1 MLRILFLFIILPF
14 FLFSKNTSEEILKK
28 MTLDE
33 KIGQLFMLPACPK
46 SDENHLKDL
55 EEVITKYHLGG
66 VIAKQSDAKTQI
78 VFLNHLQKI
87 SNLPLFV
94 SADAEWGLGM
104 RMEDTISFPKNM
116 TLGAIQN
123 DELLYEM
130 GKEIAT
136 QLKAVGVHINFAPVI
151 DINSNSKNPIINVRS
166 FSDNKEI
173 VAKKANL
180 LMQGMQDQNII
191 ACPKHFPGLGDVIV
205 DPHLDIPIA
214 YHSLDRLENIEF
226 YPYDVLINKN
236 AKAIMTAHVLFPKL
250 SDLPVTLCK
259 EILDILTEN
268 KNFKNLL
275 ITDALNMKA
284 LTKYYEAGEIALLA
298 HIAGNDILLY
308 GAIGKISVDEII
320 LDFFPKAFTA
330 IKQAYL
336 EKSLDEGKLNRHVL
350 KILKAKEDLNLF
362 ENRYAPDYNPE
373 VILSPEAYDLK
384 QKLFYEALTIY
395 KNDGLLPVDLNTNVL
410 FLTSSQNLTESFLV
424 KKLVLEGID
433 CKSIYERHLE
443 LSSKNL
449 VILNIYESCVTEK
462 LLDKMKALDPD
473 KTIIFFF
480 GSPYYL
486 EDFKEFKNI
495 VLAYQEDECAY
506 KAVLEYIF
514 GDISAN
520 GKIPIDAKS
529 L

>member
-1 MLRILFLFIILPF
+1 MNRILCLFIILPF
-14 FLFSKNTSEEILKK
+14 FLFSKNISEKILDQ

-55 EEVITKYHLGG
+55 EDVITKYHLGG
-66 VIAKQSDAKTQI
+66 VIVKQSDAETQI
-78 VFLNHLQKI
+78 NFLNHLQKI
-87 SNLPLFV
+87 SKLPLFV

-116 TLGAIQN
+116 TLGAILN

-130 GKEIAT
+130 GKEIAL

-151 DINSNSKNPIINVRS
+151 DINSNAKNPIINVRS
-166 FSDNKEI
+166 FSDDKEI

-214 YHSLDRLENIEF
+214 YHNLERLENIEF

-250 SDLPVTLCK
+250 SNLPATLCTK
-259 EILDILTEN
+259 ILDILIKE
-268 KNFKNLL
+268 KGFKNLL

-284 LTKYYEAGEIALLA
+284 LTKYYEAGEISLLS

-308 GAIGKISVDEII
+308 GAIGKVSVDEII
-320 LDFFPKAFTA
+320 LDFFPKAFMA
-330 IKQAYL
+330 LKQAYL
-336 EKSLDEGKLNRHVL
+336 EKTLDEEKLNEHVL

-362 ENRYAPDYNPE
+362 ENRYAAPYDPDIILNPQALE
-373 VILSPEAYDLK
+373 LK
-384 QKLFYEALTIY
+384 QKLFDAALTIY
-395 KNDGLLPVDLNTNVL
+395 KNDGLLPIDLNNNVL
-410 FLTSSQNLTESFLV
+410 YLTSSQNLSENLIV
-424 KKLVLEGID
+424 KKLVLEGIE
-433 CKSIYERHLE
+433 CKSIYERHLD

-449 VILNIYESCVTEK
+449 VILSIYESCVTEK
-462 LLDKMKALDPD
+462 LLDKMKKLDPD
-473 KTIIFFF
+473 NTIIFFF

-486 EDFKEFKNI
+486 QDFKEFKNI
-495 VLAYQEDECAY
+495 VLAYQEEEEAY
-506 KAVLEYIF
+506 RAVLAYIF

-520 GKIPIDAKS
+520 GKLPIDAKS